1 MVESPNIFTGYGR
14 VMKSLMLVILS
25 VFISACSNLA
35 PSAGNKVALN
45 KERSNSTNTIIF
57 GRIVDLNPNSVK
69 GKLQLTYTLSKD
81 KTGGMFGTDTSFP
94 NIDPDTN
101 FFWISVPTQ
110 DAQYFGVRSIRFMID
125 GVETMAIIRDE
136 IRHQPL
142 FGIPLEAT
150 KEAKYIYIGEI
161 TIRSGVRKTASG
173 LNLEMFDIKEAYNKS
188 NPASAK
194 NYLQEKGFD
203 TKNLVIKPL
212 NLKKI

>member
-1 MVESPNIFTGYGR
+1 MKGLILINLIF
-14 VMKSLMLVILS
+14 L
-25 VFISACSNLA
+25 FSACSSLA
-35 PSAGNKVALN
+35 PSGGNKVALN

-57 GRIVDLNPNSVK
+57 GRIIDLNPNAVK

-81 KTGGMFGTDTSFP
+81 RTGGMFGTDTSFP
-94 NIDPDTN
+94 NVDPESN

-110 DAQYFGVRSIRFMID
+110 DAQYFGVRSIRFMIN

-136 IRHQPL
+136 IHHQPL
-142 FGIPLEAT
+142 FGVPLEAS
-150 KEAKYIYIGEI
+150 KEAKYIYIGDI
-161 TIRSGVRKTASG
+161 TIRSGVRKTTSG

-203 TKNLVIKPL
+203 IKNMVIRPI